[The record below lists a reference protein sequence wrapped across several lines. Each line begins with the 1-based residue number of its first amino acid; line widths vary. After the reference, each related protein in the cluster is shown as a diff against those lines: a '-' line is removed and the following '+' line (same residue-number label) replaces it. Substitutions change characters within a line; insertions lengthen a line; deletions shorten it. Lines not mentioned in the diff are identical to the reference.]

1 MISFRLQLG
10 HRPYLLNG
18 LPIPMVCFNDLG
30 LSRPICTLQGY
41 EQSAYLDF
49 YLGVWLTDFTSTI
62 REFNWAETRVMNK
75 MGVWFVESRKGF
87 QTKSIRQVAEKER
100 IIDNVKIIAE
110 YRYVDINPHKAH
122 LEILQLNGPKTGC
135 VLSKLMGAW
144 CSLLADEEIY
154 LAKAF

>member
-1 MISFRLQLG
+1 
-10 HRPYLLNG
+10 
-18 LPIPMVCFNDLG
+18 
-30 LSRPICTLQGY
+30 
-41 EQSAYLDF
+41 
-49 YLGVWLTDFTSTI
+49 
-62 REFNWAETRVMNK
+62 MNK

-110 YRYVDINPHKAH
+110 YRCVDINPHKAH

-135 VLSKLMGAW
+135 VLGKLMGAW
-144 CSLLADEEIY
+144 CSLLADGEIY